1 MKLVQGNEMFERH
14 VIKKLS
20 AYCQGELDSEESR
33 SVALHLSRCAR
44 CRAEK
49 DEIELGIHLAE
60 RLPQLSAPDSMWSEI
75 EALLDKPSSNQRVK
89 PAARRTL
96 FGSPALTFATGAL
109 VITAV
114 VALAWYLMR
123 NDPVEDLSKPS
134 WAVAALEGNPKV
146 DSRGI
151 KKTGRLAV
159 GAAIETDGS
168 SRAIIEVADIG
179 QVEVEPNT
187 RMRLVETSEREHRLA
202 LDRGSI
208 EATITAPPRLF
219 FVETP
224 SAVAVDL
231 GCAYSLDVDEAGNGL
246 LHVTSGWVELVRDGR
261 NSFVP
266 IGSLCSLRA
275 GVGPGTPYFE
285 DASDRFRQALER
297 FDFDGGGEDTLATV
311 LIESRPRDTLTLW
324 HLLPRADEAN
334 RVRVVERIRA
344 LVGLPKGVTRAG
356 LARLDPEMID
366 LAVWQDYLDLVWF

>member
-1 MKLVQGNEMFERH
+1 MFERH

-20 AYCQGELDSEESR
+20 AYCQGELDPEESR
-33 SVALHLSRCAR
+33 RVALHLSRCAK

-49 DEIELGIHLAE
+49 EEIELGIHLAE
-60 RLPQLSAPDSMWSEI
+60 RLPQVSAPASMWSEI
-75 EALLDKPSSNQRVK
+75 EALLDKPSSRQEVK
-89 PAARRTL
+89 PAARWSL
-96 FGSPALTFATGAL
+96 FGSPAFTVATAAL

-114 VALAWYLMR
+114 VVLAWYLKR
-123 NDPVEDLSKPS
+123 GGPVEDLSKPS

-151 KKTGRLAV
+151 KNTGRLAV
-159 GAAIETDGS
+159 GAALETDGS
-168 SRAIIEVADIG
+168 SRARIEVADIG

-187 RMRLVETSEREHRLA
+187 RMRLVETSEHEHRLA

-208 EATITAPPRLF
+208 EATIKAPPRLF
-219 FVETP
+219 FVDTP

-231 GCAYSLDVDEAGNGL
+231 GCAYSLNVDEAGNGL

-275 GVGPGTPYFE
+275 GIGPGTPYFE

-297 FDFDGGGEDTLATV
+297 FDFDGGGEEALSTL

-334 RVRVVERIRA
+334 RMRVVERIRA
-344 LVGLPKGVTRAG
+344 LVGFPKGVTRAG
-356 LARLDPEMID
+356 LMRLDPEMID
-366 LAVWQDYLDLVWF
+366 LALWQDYLDLVWF